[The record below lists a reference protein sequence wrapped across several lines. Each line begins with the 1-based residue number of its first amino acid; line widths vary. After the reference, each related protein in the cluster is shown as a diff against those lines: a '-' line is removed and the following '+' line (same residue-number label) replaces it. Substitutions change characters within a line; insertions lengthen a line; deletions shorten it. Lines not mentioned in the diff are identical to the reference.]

1 MAIFKKGQETKIDR
15 VTIYRT
21 LQTFVDKGII
31 HIIPTSDNSIRYALC
46 KDECTEGHH
55 HDHHIHFVCNKC
67 NNTCCLDDVATPDI
81 KLPKGYIAKRVKSWS
96 KVFVRIARVNPP
108 VPLKGVTW
116 FKNLYRYKNGIQNQV
131 PFRDSIKKQSSG
143 VGTRSFLVKALI
155 SSYFV
160 LRSLIV
166 VCILEVSCA
175 FIMLCQK

>member
-1 MAIFKKGQETKIDR
+1 MSRQLMIQTAEKVELMLKQNHLSITDSRKKILSLFLGQTGALSHGDIEKRAGDKVDR

-81 KLPKGYIAKRVKSWS
+81 KLPKGYIAKHVEVVVEGICKNCKS
-96 KVFVRIARVNPP
+96 
-108 VPLKGVTW
+108 
-116 FKNLYRYKNGIQNQV
+116 
-131 PFRDSIKKQSSG
+131 
-143 VGTRSFLVKALI
+143 
-155 SSYFV
+155 
-160 LRSLIV
+160 
-166 VCILEVSCA
+166 
-175 FIMLCQK
+175 